1 MTQQSDQEEREIKLS
16 DVTLIKGIWPFIRPY
31 FRMLCISILLVFLV
45 TFLDLLIPILTQ
57 KAIDGFILAESAAGT
72 GLWGIEIESFKLFAL
87 IFFAVVLSTLVLDFA
102 QTVFMEYTGQKIIL
116 YLRCSLFRHM
126 SLLPVSYFDEFSS
139 GRLVSRVAGDV
150 ENMNEM
156 FSSILVF
163 VFRDLVLMI
172 GILAVMF
179 TMNATLAL
187 HISALVPVIL
197 FGIIF
202 FSKIS
207 RKVFRTLRQKIGEV
221 NHVFSETVNGIKII
235 QTASGVDLFLQ
246 KFSRINTGHFRAG
259 LYQIRIFAV
268 FMPFIGFLSTL
279 GTGIIIWTGGREIVH
294 EEITIGVLVA
304 FLSYI
309 KMFFRPVR
317 DLSEK
322 FNLLQNAL
330 ASGERIISV
339 LNRNPFR
346 DRISKSDHH
355 IEKIETIEFDRIC
368 FSYKPDEEVLTDI
381 SFSVKKGESI
391 GIAGHT
397 GSGKSSLI
405 NLITGFYRP
414 DSGTI
419 RINRKAYET
428 LSIKNIRDKTA
439 LVMQDPVLFST
450 SVRDN
455 IRPPDS
461 NMDDAELERILEKA
475 NCNFLFDRHD
485 GLDTKVLEGGR
496 PFSSGEKQLLCIAR
510 AFAFSPDLIIFDEA
524 TSYMDTVSEQKVHQA
539 MQRLMAGRISIIIAH
554 RLNTVRDCD
563 NILLLKSGRIK
574 EAGSHKTLMEKK
586 GEYYHLLLQMQ

>member
-1 MTQQSDQEEREIKLS
+1 MTSSPDHEEREIKLS
-16 DVTLIKGIWPFIRPY
+16 DVTLVKGIWPFIRPY
-31 FRMLCISILLVFLV
+31 FWMLCVSVFLVFIV
-45 TFLDLLIPILTQ
+45 TFLDLMIPVLTQ
-57 KAIDGFILAESAAGT
+57 KVIDGFIIAGNDAKADVL
-72 GLWGIEIESFKLFAL
+72 GVEILSFKLFSI
-87 IFFAVVLSTLVLDFA
+87 IFLAVVLASLITDFA
-102 QTVFMEYTGQKIIL
+102 QAVFMEYTGQKIIL

-126 SLLPVSYFDEFSS
+126 SSLPVSYFDEFSS

-150 ENMNEM
+150 ENMNEI

-172 GILAVMF
+172 GILVMMF
-179 TMNATLAL
+179 SMNPALAFQ
-187 HISALVPVIL
+187 ISLLVPL
-197 FGIIF
+197 IIISIVF
-202 FSKIS
+202 FSKVS
-207 RKVFRTLRQKIGEV
+207 RKVFRTIRQKVGEI
-221 NHVFSETVNGIKII
+221 NHVFSETVSGIKII
-235 QTASGVDLFLQ
+235 QTSSGVGLFLK
-246 KFSRINTGHFRAG
+246 KFSRINTDHFRAG
-259 LYQIRIFAV
+259 LFQIRLFAV

-279 GTGIIIWTGGREIVH
+279 GTGIIIWTGGREILQ

-330 ASGERIISV
+330 ASAERIVSV
-339 LNRNPFR
+339 LDRKPFK
-346 DRISKSDHH
+346 DRIFQTGGRINR
-355 IEKIETIEFDRIC
+355 IEHIEFDRIR
-368 FSYKPDEEVLTDI
+368 FSYKTGEEVLTDI
-381 SFSVKKGESI
+381 SFSIRKGQAL

-419 RINRKAYET
+419 RINGKDGAT
-428 LSIKNIRDKTA
+428 LSIRNIRDRTA

-455 IRPPDS
+455 IQPPEAK
-461 NMDDAELERILEKA
+461 MDDKALENVLKKA
-475 NCNFLFDRHD
+475 NCDFLFQKHS
-485 GLDTKVLEGGR
+485 GLDTMVREGGR

-510 AFAFSPDLIIFDEA
+510 AFAFNPDLIIFDEA

-539 MQRLMAGRISIIIAH
+539 MQRLMKGRISIIIAH
-554 RLNTVRDCD
+554 RLNTVRECD
-563 NILLLKSGRIK
+563 NILLLQKGKIRES
-574 EAGSHKTLMEKK
+574 GSHEQLMRKK
-586 GEYYHLLLQMQ
+586 GEYYHLLLQLQ

>member
-1 MTQQSDQEEREIKLS
+1 MTQQTDHEEREIKLS
-16 DVTLIKGIWPFIRPY
+16 DVTLVKGIWPFIRPY
-31 FRMLCISILLVFLV
+31 FWMLCISILLVFLV

-57 KAIDGFILAESAAGT
+57 KAIDGFILAESGTGT
-72 GLWGIEIESFKLFAL
+72 GLWGIEIQSFKLFAV
-87 IFFAVVLSTLVLDFA
+87 IFFTVVLASLVTDFA

-163 VFRDLVLMI
+163 VFRDLVLMV

-187 HISALVPVIL
+187 HISAVVPVIL
-197 FGIIF
+197 FGILF

-207 RKVFRTLRQKIGEV
+207 RKVFRTLRQKIGEI

-235 QTASGVDLFLQ
+235 QTTSGVDLFLR
-246 KFSRINTGHFRAG
+246 KFDRINTDHFKAG
-259 LYQIRIFAV
+259 LYQIRIFAI
-268 FMPFIGFLSTL
+268 FMPFIGFLSTV
-279 GTGIIIWTGGREIVH
+279 GTGIIIWTGGAEIVQ

-330 ASGERIISV
+330 ASGERIVSV
-339 LNRNPFR
+339 LNRKPFR
-346 DRISKSDHH
+346 DRISESDRH
-355 IEKIETIEFDRIC
+355 IGKIEQIEFDRIR
-368 FSYKPDEEVLTDI
+368 FSYKPDEEVLKDI
-381 SFSVKKGESI
+381 SFSVRKGQSI

-419 RINRKAYET
+419 RINRKDYET

-461 NMDDAELERILEKA
+461 TMDDTELERILEKA
-475 NCNFLFDRHD
+475 NCDFLFDRHQ
-485 GLDTKVLEGGR
+485 GLDTMVREGGR

-510 AFAFSPDLIIFDEA
+510 AFAFDPDLIIFDEA

-563 NILLLKSGRIK
+563 SILLLKNGRIK
-574 EAGSHKTLMEKK
+574 EAGSHKSLMEKQ

>member
-1 MTQQSDQEEREIKLS
+1 MTPQTDHEEREIKLS

-31 FRMLCISILLVFLV
+31 FRMLCISVLLVFLV
-45 TFLDLLIPILTQ
+45 TFLELLIPILTQ
-57 KAIDGFILAESAAGT
+57 KAIDGFILAESGRGAD
-72 GLWGIEIESFKLFAL
+72 LLGIEIESFKLFAV
-87 IFFAVVLSTLVLDFA
+87 IFFAAVLASLVIDFA

-179 TMNATLAL
+179 SMNATMAL
-187 HISALVPVIL
+187 HISAVVPFIL
-197 FGIIF
+197 AGILF

-207 RKVFRTLRQKIGEV
+207 RKVFRTLRQKIGEI
-221 NHVFSETVNGIKII
+221 NHVFSETAAGIKII
-235 QTASGVDLFLQ
+235 QTTAGVEMFLR
-246 KFSRINTGHFRAG
+246 KFGKINTDHFRAG

-268 FMPFIGFLSTL
+268 FMPFVGFLSTL
-279 GTGIIIWTGGREIVH
+279 GTGIIIWTGGGEVVQ

-330 ASGERIISV
+330 ASGERIVSV
-339 LNRNPFR
+339 LNRNPFQ
-346 DRISKSDHH
+346 DRISESDHH
-355 IEKIETIEFDRIC
+355 IEKIERLEFDRIC
-368 FSYKPDEEVLTDI
+368 FSYKPDEEVLTNI
-381 SFSVKKGESI
+381 SFSVRKGESI
-391 GIAGHT
+391 GIAGPT

-414 DSGTI
+414 DSGKI
-419 RINRKAYET
+419 RINREDYET
-428 LSIKNIRDKTA
+428 LSIKNIRDRTA

-455 IRPPDS
+455 IQPPDS
-461 NMDDAELERILEKA
+461 TMDDTDLEQILEKA
-475 NCNFLFDRHD
+475 NCEFLFDRHQ
-485 GLDTKVLEGGR
+485 GLDTMVREGGR

-510 AFAFSPDLIIFDEA
+510 AFAFNPDLIIFDEA
-524 TSYMDTVSEQKVHQA
+524 TSYMDTVSEQKIHQA
-539 MQRLMAGRISIIIAH
+539 MQRLMEGRISIIIAH

-563 NILLLKSGRIK
+563 SILLLKNGRIK
-574 EAGSHKTLMEKK
+574 ETGSHKALMEKQ